1 MAHARRLSGAGRA
14 VPGRRSGRGAV
25 ATLAAAALLASC
37 GGDSPT
43 APSNPPVAPSPRK
56 LVIVSIDGLRGDAAA
71 TAPTLAG
78 LAARGASTW
87 RAQTVMPSITLSA
100 HASMLSGDRPDV
112 HGMTWPEWDPRG
124 AMIPVPTI
132 LAIAREAG
140 LRTAMVVGKPKLA
153 HLNPSGS
160 TDVFVVCGN
169 DDDVVTRALVEI
181 NLGTDLLFVHL
192 PDTDLA
198 GHRQGWM
205 SPAYLAALAGADQ
218 ALGRLVA
225 AAPPSTTFLVTA
237 DHGGH
242 GKDHSAGEP
251 QDTTIPWIIAGPGIR
266 QGLVLSQLVRVYD
279 TAPTAA
285 AVLGL
290 PVPLS
295 MEGRPVAEAL
305 FAAAPPMRAA
315 Q

>member
-1 MAHARRLSGAGRA
+1 MRTQTGRF
-14 VPGRRSGRGAV
+14 
-25 ATLAAAALLASC
+25 AALVFAALCTVVC
-37 GGDSPT
+37 GDGGGSPT
-43 APSNPPVAPSPRK
+43 APDGPPAVVVSPRR
-56 LVIVSIDGLRGDAAA
+56 LIIVSIDGLRADAAQ
-71 TAPTLAG
+71 TAPNLVALAT
-78 LAARGASTW
+78 RGASTW
-87 RAQTVMPSITLSA
+87 RAQTVVPSITLSA

-169 DDDVVTRALVEI
+169 DDHVVTRALVEV
-181 NLGTDLLFVHL
+181 NLGTNLLFVHL

-198 GHRQGWM
+198 GHKHGWM
-205 SPAYLAALAGADQ
+205 SGEYLTALAEADQ

-225 AAPPSTTFLVTA
+225 AAPTSTFIVTA

-242 GKDHSAGEP
+242 GKDHSMAMP
-251 QDTTIPWIIAGPGIR
+251 VDVTIPWLIAGPTVR
-266 QGLVLSQLVRVYD
+266 PGLVLGRIINVYD

-290 PVPLS
+290 PVPPS

-305 FAAAPPMRAA
+305 LAAGPLGGATH
-315 Q
+315 